1 MHSIRRVSILKL
13 IILALLLGAA
23 GGLAAQSFDLPPI
36 PLPLGNIPAG
46 VPYSINFGQGLEQ
59 IPTNIEGIQFSF
71 TFTSSGNLPPGI
83 TFSRS
88 GLLSGTPTV
97 PGNYSFTL
105 TLGYHI
111 AAADI
116 AFDYTIPYQVT
127 LTVTGGSG
135 TAVVVDSKG
144 ASFNLTQGTGTPS
157 TNSISIS
164 NRTSTIKNFSATA
177 STSAGGNWLTVTPAS
192 GSVPAF
198 GAASL
203 LISANPTG
211 LAAGTYSG
219 KVNIAISPT
228 GESFDVPVTATVTSA
243 QQSIQLTQS
252 GVRFQAVTGG
262 PAPPSQSINVFNSGA
277 GTLTFTAAA
286 STLSGGSN
294 WLSASASGSATSSVS
309 GSITVSVNPAGLS
322 PGDYYGTIQVNAP
335 NAANSP
341 QTITVV
347 LSVFSPAN
355 SPGVQTTPTGLIFV
369 GSAGGTVAGKPVMI
383 SNPSSQPVT
392 YSSTATYDNGANW
405 LVVTPA
411 SGTVTDTS
419 SILIKPNLTALVA
432 GLYRAEVTLKISDN
446 SVRRIA
452 ILLLVLPA
460 GTTPPT
466 GFSEPK
472 DGRAATCSPTK
483 LLPLFTK
490 LPAGFKTP
498 VAWPT
503 PIEATVIDDC
513 GSPMVAG
520 SVGASFSSGDP
531 TLPLT
536 SLRDGRWTG
545 TWQPRN
551 VVPQVTVTV
560 KAQQS
565 APPLLGTESIGGGLQ
580 ANPSVPVISAGG
592 AVSAASNLAQQPLA
606 PGSFVSI
613 YGSHLSSALLQSPK
627 LPLETDLGGTQA
639 ILAGRPLPLQFASDG
654 QINAIVPFDV
664 PVNTTLQLTVR
675 QGNSVSGVEPVTV
688 AAAQPAV
695 FTRDLS
701 GKGAGIIVGYKPDG
715 TSQEVG
721 QPVTTGD
728 TIVIY
733 CSGLGA
739 VSPPV
744 PAGSAAPSA
753 TLSSTVNPVTVS
765 IAGKDAPVSFAG
777 LAPGFTGLYQINA
790 QVPSGIA
797 AGDATLVISA
807 AGQQSAPVTVAI
819 K

>member
-1 MHSIRRVSILKL
+1 MHPLRRILGFEL
-13 IILALLLGAA
+13 FAVVLLTAA
-23 GGLAAQSFDLPPI
+23 GLAAQTFDF
-36 PLPLGNIPAG
+36 PLGNIPVG
-46 VPYSINFGQGLEQ
+46 VPYSLNFGEGLDQ
-59 IPTNIEGIQFSF
+59 IPTDIPGFEFSF
-71 TFTSSGNLPPGI
+71 TFAASGTLPPGI
-83 TFSRS
+83 TFSRT
-88 GLLSGTPTV
+88 GLLSGTPTT

-105 TLGYHI
+105 TFGYHL
-111 AAADI
+111 AYQGQ
-116 AFDYTIPYQVT
+116 AFDFSIPYQAT
-127 LTVTGGSG
+127 LTVTGASG
-135 TAVVVDSKG
+135 PTVAVDSKG
-144 ASFNLTQGTGTPS
+144 SSFNLTQGAGTPA

-164 NRTSTIKNFSATA
+164 NRSNTIKNFSAT
-177 STSAGGNWLTVTPAS
+177 TTTNTGGNWLTVAPTS
-192 GSVPAF
+192 GFAPAF
-198 GAASL
+198 GSASVL
-203 LISANPTG
+203 VSANPTG
-211 LAAGTYSG
+211 LATGTYSG
-219 KVNIAISPT
+219 KVNITIAPT

-243 QQSIQLTQS
+243 QQSIQLTQA
-252 GVRFQAVTGG
+252 GLRFQAVTGG
-262 PAPPSQSINVFNSGA
+262 PAPPSQTINVFNSGA
-277 GTLTFTAAA
+277 GTLTFAAAA
-286 STLSGGSN
+286 STVSGGSN
-294 WLSASASGSATSSVS
+294 WLSASASGSATTSAS
-309 GSITVSVNPAGLS
+309 GSITVSVNPQGLS
-322 PGDYYGTIQVNAP
+322 PGDYYGTIQVTAP

-369 GSAGGTVAGKPVMI
+369 GSAGGTVAGKPVI
-383 SNPSSQPVT
+383 VSNPNPQAIT
-392 YSSTATYDNGANW
+392 YSSTATYDTGANW
-405 LVVTPA
+405 LTITPPSGKVTN
-411 SGTVTDTS
+411 TL
-419 SILIKPNLTALVA
+419 SILIQPNLTGLAA
-432 GLYRAEVTLKISDN
+432 GLYRADVTLKINEDN
-446 SVRRIA
+446 SSRRVA

-466 GFSEPK
+466 SVSQAK
-472 DGRAATCSPTK
+472 DTRAATCVPTK

-498 VAWPT
+498 VSWPT

-513 GSPMVAG
+513 GSPMVSG

-565 APPLLGTESIGGGLQ
+565 APPLLGTESIGGALQ
-580 ANPSVPVISAGG
+580 ANPSVPSINAGG
-592 AVSAASNLAQQPLA
+592 AVSAASNLGQQPLA

-613 YGSHLSSALLQSPK
+613 YGSHLSTALVQSPK

-639 ILAGRPLPLQFASDG
+639 ILAGRQLPLQFASDG

-675 QGNSVSGVEPVTV
+675 QGGSVSGVEPVTM

-701 GKGAGIIVGYKPDG
+701 GKGGGIIVGFKPDG

-721 QPVTTGD
+721 QPVSAGD

-739 VSPPV
+739 VDPPV

-753 TLSSTVNPVTVS
+753 ALSRTVNPVTVS
-765 IAGKDAPVSFAG
+765 IAGRDAPVSFAG

-790 QVPSGIA
+790 QVPSGLA
-797 AGDATLVISA
+797 AGNAILVITA

>member
-1 MHSIRRVSILKL
+1 MHSICRVPVVKL
-13 IILALLLGAA
+13 LALAVLVAA
-23 GGLAAQSFDLPPI
+23 GGLAAQSIDLPPQ
-36 PLPLGNIPAG
+36 PLPLGNIAAG
-46 VPYSINFGQGLEQ
+46 VPFSLNFGEGLDQ
-59 IPTNIEGIQFSF
+59 IPTIPGFDFSINYAV
-71 TFTSSGNLPPGI
+71 SGSLPPGI
-83 TFSRS
+83 TFSPT
-88 GLLSGTPTV
+88 GLLSGTPTT
-97 PGNYSFTL
+97 PGNYAFTF
-105 TLGYHI
+105 TIRYHI
-111 AAADI
+111 GFEGQS
-116 AFDYTIPYQVT
+116 FDYTIPYQIT
-127 LTVTGGSG
+127 LTVTGGTGPGVLLDSRG
-135 TAVVVDSKG
+135 T
-144 ASFNLTQGTGTPS
+144 SFNLTQGASTPS

-164 NRTSTIKNFSATA
+164 NRTNAIKNFSATA
-177 STSAGGNWLTVTPAS
+177 TTNTGGNWLTVSPAT
-192 GSVPAF
+192 GFAPAF
-198 GAASL
+198 GATSV

-211 LAAGTYSG
+211 LAPGTYSG

-228 GESFDVPVTATVTSA
+228 GESFDVPVTATVAST
-243 QQSIQLTQS
+243 QQSIQVTQS

-262 PAPPSQSINVFNSGA
+262 AAPPSQTISVFNSGA

-286 STLSGGSN
+286 STVSGGSG
-294 WLSASASGSATSSVS
+294 WLSASASGSATSSAS
-309 GSITVSVNPAGLS
+309 GSITVSANPAGLS
-322 PGDYYGTIQVNAP
+322 PGDYYGTIQVTAP

-355 SPGVQTTPTGLIFV
+355 SPGVQTSPTGLIFV
-369 GSAGGTVAGKPVMI
+369 GSAGGTVAGKPVI
-383 SNPSSQPVT
+383 LSNPNPQAIT
-392 YSSTATYDNGANW
+392 YSSTATYDTGANW
-405 LVVTPA
+405 LTITPA
-411 SGTVTDTS
+411 SGTVTNTLS
-419 SILIKPNLTALVA
+419 VVIRPNLTALTA
-432 GLYRAEVTLKISDN
+432 GLYRADVTLKINEDN
-446 SVRRIA
+446 SSRRIA

-466 GFSEPK
+466 GVSESK
-472 DGRAATCSPTK
+472 GSRAATCVPTK

-498 VAWPT
+498 VSWPT

-580 ANPSVPVISAGG
+580 ANPSVPSISAGG
-592 AVSAASNLAQQPLA
+592 VVSAASILGQQPLA

-613 YGSHLSSALLQSPK
+613 YGSHLSTAPLQSLK

-639 ILAGRPLPLQFASDG
+639 ILAGRQLPLQFASDG

-675 QGNSVSGVEPVTV
+675 QGGSVSGVEPVTV

-701 GKGAGIIVGYKPDG
+701 GKGAGIIVGFRPDG

-721 QPVTTGD
+721 QPVTAGD

-739 VSPPV
+739 VNPPV
-744 PAGSAAPSA
+744 PAGSAAPSS

-797 AGDATLVISA
+797 AGDAILLITA